1 MCVVVAAAGVA
12 FKVSE
17 VWNVAGMEV
26 KAENEATSGQLFS
39 RNEASALAA
48 GHWLTSDSTASA
60 TVSTICSSASLIFS
74 VLIDVWFLT
83 FLNSVIC

>member
-1 MCVVVAAAGVA
+1 MYLDILKMCVVVVAAVA

-17 VWNVAGMEV
+17 VWNVAGMQV
-26 KAENEATSGQLFS
+26 KAENEATCGQLLS

-60 TVSTICSSASLIFS
+60 TVSTICNSAALIY
-74 VLIDVWFLT
+74 I
-83 FLNSVIC
+83 